1 MTRQPPT
8 VGNRTGKISQATQ
21 VAFFVF
27 LWLSITSTSATGLRS
42 EAIDRVIDGDTLVL
56 VSGEVI
62 RLAGINTPEL
72 GHEGRLAEPLAQ
84 AARAA
89 LQTLV
94 EGIEAQVEDAVEPRD
109 RHGRTLAYLFTP
121 NGTSI
126 QAALL
131 RQGLASAVAISP
143 NDAYLREYIA
153 AEDAAR
159 RAGRGIWA
167 LPYYAPHPPD
177 GARGGYQ
184 FVHGKASLIE
194 MGEKWLA
201 FSLSRQFVI
210 LVRRTDWQDHFNY
223 LPRALDQAAVTVR
236 GWVGKRKSRSVLVIS
251 HPFMLE
257 RCGVDPR
264 RLCPAD

>member
-1 MTRQPPT
+1 
-8 VGNRTGKISQATQ
+8 
-21 VAFFVF
+21 
-27 LWLSITSTSATGLRS
+27 
-42 EAIDRVIDGDTLVL
+42 
-56 VSGEVI
+56 
-62 RLAGINTPEL
+62 
-72 GHEGRLAEPLAQ
+72 
-84 AARAA
+84 
-89 LQTLV
+89 
-94 EGIEAQVEDAVEPRD
+94 
-109 RHGRTLAYLFTP
+109 
-121 NGTSI
+121 
-126 QAALL
+126 
-131 RQGLASAVAISP
+131 
-143 NDAYLREYIA
+143 
-153 AEDAAR
+153 DAAR

-167 LPYYAPHPPD
+167 LPYYAPRPPD

-184 FVHGKASLIE
+184 FVHGRASPIE